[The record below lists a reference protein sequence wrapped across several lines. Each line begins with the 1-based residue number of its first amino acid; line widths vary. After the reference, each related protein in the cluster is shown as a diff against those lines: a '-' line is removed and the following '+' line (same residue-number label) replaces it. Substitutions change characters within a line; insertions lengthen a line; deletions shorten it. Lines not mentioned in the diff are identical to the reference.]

1 MNTFTRI
8 NNRRPTKWR
17 LITLSRLFAVTLF
30 ILCYCPI
37 VAIGS
42 PFRNNISS
50 AIFKDKNLRG
60 RVTDENDKPLAG
72 ANIKVDGSTV
82 GTVSDADGYFTLSV
96 QENTKLIVSYI
107 GYKSQIIE
115 IGKQSN
121 ITIRLLSE
129 DKNID
134 EVIVVGFGAQKK
146 INLTGSVDA
155 VSSKQLEGR
164 PINNVASGLQ
174 GLIPNLNISNPSGRP
189 SAAPSFNIRGITSIN
204 GGDPLVLVDNVPFT
218 VAEVSRI
225 NFNDIESVTVLKDAS
240 SAAIYGARAAFG
252 VVLITTKTPQGNKMN
267 VTVNS
272 NVGFRTIGK
281 MPDLVTDPYQ
291 VMSIKHQ
298 AGIPLYNLYPDA
310 VRVYAKQRSGDLSLP
325 AAIIDPTTPSNWAYY
340 GNTNWI
346 QEAYQPTAPTYNSNV
361 SISKRAENLS
371 YYFSADYYQQ
381 DGLLKYGNDIYKRY
395 NIRGKVDLNVTKW
408 LSFSNNT
415 QITFTN
421 YDSPVFIDGNFFWN
435 VNRTNSLDIPRNPDG
450 SWTSS
455 GAGLLGRLQDGGR
468 SAASITELQSS
479 FGAKATVIKGV
490 FDIKGEATFR
500 RGASLT
506 RAFDVPIPYKTG
518 PNNPILN
525 TGSTTSWAQNING
538 NTDYT
543 VFNFYG
549 DLHKLFGKHSIQA
562 LAGFNQEY
570 RKSISSSISRNNIIS
585 TTLPSIGLS
594 TGTMSSS
601 ESIADWAVRG
611 IFYRLGYS
619 YNDKYLLELNGRYD
633 GTSRFPEGKRWGF
646 FPSVSAGWVVSDE
659 EFIRNIN
666 SNNFI
671 SLLKLRGS
679 YGILGNQAS
688 VGEYDYIPSMSSSQ
702 VSQILGTSRPQ
713 TVNAPGAVSGNFSW
727 EKIATV
733 NFGMDL
739 AFMSNRLQVN
749 FDKFTR
755 YTNDMLIPGKALP
768 AVFGTSV
775 PKENAGDLKT
785 TGWEFR
791 LGWRDQFNLGKSP
804 FQYNLAFN
812 LADSRSYI
820 TRFDNPSK
828 LLNQYYE
835 GQEIG
840 EIWGADI
847 IGYFQNQEQLKNSPD
862 QKAMGA
868 AEQSYQF
875 FVGDPIFADRNG
887 DGIVNK
893 GQKTVN
899 DPGDMYK
906 IGNSRPRYTFGMD
919 MSASWKG
926 FDLRVF
932 MQGVAKRDWY
942 PDASNVYFW
951 GVFAQPWTN
960 VTVQNLDHWTPENPD
975 AYFPAIRA
983 YTAENSGEQLSLP
996 NKKYM
1001 QNAAYM
1007 RVKNITLGYTLPASL
1022 LKKAKIDKVR
1032 LFVSTENIFE
1042 ITYTKVKLDPETLG
1056 SGSSANAVYPFQR
1069 TYAFGLNLN
1078 F

>member
-1 MNTFTRI
+1 MTTFTRFTSQCPVS
-8 NNRRPTKWR
+8 RHWLK
-17 LITLSRLFAVTLF
+17 LSYLTVT
-30 ILCYCPI
+30 I
-37 VAIGS
+37 VFLNATIGLS
-42 PFRNNISS
+42 TSLKESS
-50 AIFKDKNLRG
+50 VYINLRNINIKG
-60 RVTDENDKPLAG
+60 QVVNEQNEPLAG
-72 ANIKVDGSTV
+72 ASIKVDGSMI
-82 GTVSDADGYFTLSV
+82 GTVSDANGNFFMVVPEKSQLLISYVGYQSQKISIGNQTFLRI
-96 QENTKLIVSYI
+96 KLI
-107 GYKSQIIE
+107 
-115 IGKQSN
+115 
-121 ITIRLLSE
+121 SE
-129 DKNID
+129 NNSLE
-134 EVIVVGFGAQKK
+134 EVVVVGFGTQKK
-146 INLTGSVDA
+146 INMTGSVDA
-155 VSSKQLEGR
+155 VSSKQLESR
-164 PINNVASGLQ
+164 PLNNVTTGLQ
-174 GLIPNLNISNPSGRP
+174 GLIPNLNIANPSGRA
-189 SAAPSFNIRGITSIN
+189 STASTFNIRGITSLN
-204 GGDPLVLVDNVPFT
+204 GGEPLVLVDNVPFT
-218 VAEVSRI
+218 ASEVSRI
-225 NFNDIESVTVLKDAS
+225 NPTDVESVTVLKDAS

-281 MPDLVTDPYQ
+281 MPELVTDPYQ
-291 VMSIKHQ
+291 VMLNKHQ
-298 AGIPLYNLYPDA
+298 AAVPLYNLYPDA
-310 VRVYAKQRSGDLSLP
+310 LRVYAKKRSEDLSLP
-325 AAIIDPTTPSNWAYY
+325 SVIIDPTTPSNWAYY

-346 QEAYQPTAPTYNSNV
+346 KEAYQQSAPTYNSNIA
-361 SISKRAENLS
+361 ISKRAESLS

-381 DGLLKYGNDIYKRY
+381 DGLLKYGNDVYKRY
-395 NIRGKVDLNVTKW
+395 NIRAKVDLDVTKW
-408 LSFSNNT
+408 LTFTNNT
-415 QITFTN
+415 QLSFTD

-435 VNRTNSLDIPRNPDG
+435 VNRTNSLDVPRNPDG

-468 SAASITELQSS
+468 SKSSITELQSS
-479 FGAKATVIKGV
+479 FGAKATIIKGI

-525 TGSTTSWAQNING
+525 TGSTTSWAQNTNA
-538 NTDYT
+538 NTDYS
-543 VFNFYG
+543 VFNVYG
-549 DLHKLFGKHSIQA
+549 DFHKSFGQHSLQV

-601 ESIADWAVRG
+601 ESITDWAVRG
-611 IFYRLGYS
+611 LFYRLS
-619 YNDKYLLELNGRYD
+619 YDYKNKYLLELNGRYD

-659 EFIRNIN
+659 EFIRSIN
-666 SNNFI
+666 SNNYI

-688 VGEYDYIPSMSSSQ
+688 VGEYDYIPSMASSQ
-702 VSQILGTSRPQ
+702 VSQILGTSRPL

-727 EKIATV
+727 ENIATV
-733 NFGMDL
+733 NIGVDL
-739 AFMSNRLQVN
+739 AFMRNRLQVN
-749 FDKFTR
+749 FDQFTR
-755 YTNDMLIPGKALP
+755 YTNDMLIPGKTLP

-804 FQYNLAFN
+804 FQYNVAFN

-820 TRFDNPSK
+820 TRFDNPNK

-847 IGYFQNQEQLKNSPD
+847 IGYFQNQDQIKNSPD

-875 FVGDPIFADRNG
+875 FVGDPIFADRNK

-893 GQKTVN
+893 GQKTAN
-899 DPGDMYK
+899 DPGDLYK

-919 MSASWKG
+919 MGASWKG

-932 MQGVAKRDWY
+932 LQGVGKRDWY

-960 VTVQNLDHWTPENPD
+960 VTVQNLDHWTPETPN

-996 NKKYM
+996 NTKYL

-1007 RVKNITLGYTLPASL
+1007 RVKNITVGYTLPSSL

-1056 SGSSANAVYPFQR
+1056 SGSTANAVYPFQR